1 MCWNKAASGPGALS
15 MRTILDGACS
25 QPAWAKGIRK
35 SLPSGCWARLVKG
48 RTQWFGW
55 GHCHPGSGW
64 KLHPRLVCTLTPL
77 PAPSLQLL
85 PDLHP
90 TLDLGLRR
98 VTEKVC
104 KHSYFH
110 FCERNFHSFCWPSCD
125 DGSQSVCSGPGVV
138 SVLGRQREVRH
149 SFPLEETVSGVGLYD
164 RD

>member
-1 MCWNKAASGPGALS
+1 MPVHSLPGA
-15 MRTILDGACS
+15 R
-25 QPAWAKGIRK
+25 IRK
-35 SLPSGCWARLVKG
+35 SLPSGCWAGWSRKDTVVRLDSLSPWLMLG
-48 RTQWFGW
+48 LL
-55 GHCHPGSGW
+55 
-64 KLHPRLVCTLTPL
+64 LHPRLACTLTPL

-85 PDLHP
+85 PDLNP

-110 FCERNFHSFCWPSCD
+110 FCERHFHSFALTSPCD

-149 SFPLEETVSGVGLYD
+149 SFPLEETVSGVGVYM
-164 RD
+164 